1 MASAN
6 TRIIDITVGELLEI
20 LNKQQEQN
28 KPSIE
33 TPNQPNWGQKYVYG
47 IAGIAELFNCSK
59 TTANSIK
66 QSGKIDK
73 AIRQVGRKIIV
84 DAILALELVGKK
96 K

>member
-1 MASAN
+1 MVTIH

-20 LNKQQEQN
+20 LNKQQQQN
-28 KPSIE
+28 AANVEPQ
-33 TPNQPNWGQKYVYG
+33 NQPAGAQKYVYG

-59 TTANSIK
+59 TTANAIK

-84 DAILALELVGKK
+84 DASLALELVGKK